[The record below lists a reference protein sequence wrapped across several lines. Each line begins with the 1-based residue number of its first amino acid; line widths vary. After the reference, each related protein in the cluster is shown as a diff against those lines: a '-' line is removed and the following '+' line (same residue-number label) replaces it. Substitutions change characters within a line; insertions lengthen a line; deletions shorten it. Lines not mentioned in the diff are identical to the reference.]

1 MTQAMSDQWE
11 KQDRLESQVT
21 LVIKAGGVLMGG
33 EVPLDNLGLLG
44 NQELMV
50 WRESQALEGL
60 GARLDQ
66 WELQD
71 PEGGMGTLDPGVLE
85 DLKEVLVKR
94 VEEDLLAAR
103 VNQEILVLKV
113 WLDPWD
119 LVESLVMT
127 AEMAL
132 ESLDLKEE
140 VVTKDSQ
147 GSLVRRVRQV
157 TQALREA
164 QVQEETV
171 DSGVLLVILVILVRK
186 GMLDTL
192 DLMA

>member
-1 MTQAMSDQWE
+1 MSDQWE
-11 KQDRLESQVT
+11 KQDRMESKVA
-21 LVIKAGGVLMGG
+21 LVNQAGGVLMGG

-66 WELQD
+66 WELQE
-71 PEGGMGTLDPGVLE
+71 PEGRMGTLDPGVLE

-119 LVESLVMT
+119 LAESLVMT

-147 GSLVRRVRQV
+147 GSLV
-157 TQALREA
+157 
-164 QVQEETV
+164 
-171 DSGVLLVILVILVRK
+171 
-186 GMLDTL
+186 
-192 DLMA
+192 